1 MAAGRSKH
9 CFLLRLAPTPVRD
22 GLGLLG
28 IVARAAWVLTP
39 RGHKGTRGFYPI
51 VALQELLPSVAMAR
65 DGRMRV
71 RFGGSFGFVA
81 GT

>member
-28 IVARAAWVLTP
+28 IVARAAWELTP
-39 RGHKGTRGFYPI
+39 RGPKGTRGIYPPT
-51 VALQELLPSVAMAR
+51 APGELLPRVPMAG
-65 DGRMRV
+65 DGRV
-71 RFGGSFGFVA
+71 RFHLDWRFGIGA
-81 GT
+81 GA